1 MTAEPAT
8 ADVVRDKAVALLAAR
23 EHSACE
29 LRQKLRKR
37 YQDHDLI
44 DEVIQQLVEAGYQS
58 DARFTEA
65 RVRASLARGHG
76 PMKIR
81 ALLREAGIDGDLVDA
96 ALEDAA
102 PDWRDL
108 AREALLSKFGPA
120 PAGDQRETARRA
132 RFLAS
137 RGYPSS
143 VIGDL
148 LLG

>member
-23 EHSACE
+23 EHSAHE

-37 YQDHDLI
+37 YDDHDLI

-58 DARFTEA
+58 DARFAEA

-81 ALLREAGIDGDLVDA
+81 ALLREAGIASHLVDA
-96 ALEDAA
+96 AMEEAA

-108 AREALLSKFGPA
+108 AREALLAKFGA
-120 PAGDQRETARRA
+120 SPAGDQRETARRA

>member
-23 EHSACE
+23 EHSARE

-58 DARFTEA
+58 D
-65 RVRASLARGHG
+65 
-76 PMKIR
+76 KIR
-81 ALLREAGIDGDLVDA
+81 ALLREAGIDSHLVDA
-96 ALEDAA
+96 AIEEAA

-108 AREALLSKFGPA
+108 AREALLSKFGASPA
-120 PAGDQRETARRA
+120 SDQRETARRA